1 MHGGVP
7 PCRPCGAAPWALSL
21 LQHLSIPG
29 SRLAPVP
36 EPALGTA
43 TLPEERLCRLL
54 PVCCR
59 DGTPHAAPGH
69 MASSRQPCLGRR
81 NRRPKST
88 RPGKRQQLA
97 LPPLPSRVLKRGRES
112 VGSLLLPLPGFYCST
127 AGKSSPG
134 LAPLS
139 PTRSAADPP
148 FTHSSVPQPRGW
160 PAWGRLL
167 SSLFRLGVFCP
178 K

>member
-1 MHGGVP
+1 MHGGIP
-7 PCRPCGAAPWALSL
+7 PCRPCHAAPWALSL

-88 RPGKRQQLA
+88 RPGKHQQLT

-134 LAPLS
+134 LAPLP

-148 FTHSSVPQPRGW
+148 LYTQQCP
-160 PAWGRLL
+160 PAPGMACMGTAALIPFPFGCGL
-167 SSLFRLGVFCP
+167 P
-178 K
+178 